1 MVVVGKWLLLVSSGL
16 TAYFLTIFEGN
27 WKLAKL
33 KLERDVVALEPFGE
47 GIPQFFIL
55 SYQLG
60 NAPELCDLQNLKI
73 CDCDY
78 LFLIVAYALS
88 IITTV
93 AGIVKFLI
101 AGPFP
106 MILLGLFV
114 NNNH

>member
-1 MVVVGKWLLLVSSGL
+1 MS
-16 TAYFLTIFEGN
+16 
-27 WKLAKL
+27 KL

-60 NAPELCDLQNLKI
+60 NAAELCDLQNLKI
-73 CDCDY
+73 CDCDC

-93 AGIVKFLI
+93 AGIAKFLF

-106 MILLGLFV
+106 ILVTGLFL
-114 NNNH
+114 NSNHTNQFNYDSMSESQYSS